1 MNFEIIRDGKPMTVT
16 AKLTKMPTDQQAML
30 PKASKA
36 EPSSMTDLGL
46 KLGPA
51 DDGAGVKILDVDP
64 NGIAAK
70 EGLKPGD
77 VIMEVAGKEVSGSA
91 DVKAALAEVKKPRVM
106 MLVRSG
112 EGNRILTLPLKKG

>member
-1 MNFEIIRDGKPMTVT
+1 
-16 AKLTKMPTDQQAML
+16 MPADQQAML
-30 PKASKA
+30 PKPKKA

-51 DDGAGVKILDVDP
+51 DDGAGVKIIDVDP
-64 NGIAAK
+64 DGVAAK

-77 VIMEVAGKEVSGSA
+77 IIMEVAGQEVSGPG
-91 DVKAALAEVKKPRVM
+91 DVQAALGKVTKPRVM